1 MFNIGNKIWDYKNEL
16 HTSLVEEIGKGSVQL
31 SDSPP
36 DESSNDK
43 WWYEV
48 IGESSDLRDKI

>member
-1 MFNIGNKIWDYKNEL
+1 MGTKYGITKNEL
-16 HTSLVEEIGKGSVQL
+16 HTSLVEEISKGGVQL